1 MISYKWNQKM
11 ADWYSV
17 FGYLRCSR
25 PEVFCKKVAPKKF
38 VKFVKFTRNYLCWI
52 HFFSKVAGFRDSE
65 K

>member
-1 MISYKWNQKM
+1 M
-11 ADWYSV
+11 ADRYSV

-25 PEVFCKKVAPKKF
+25 PEVFYKKVAPKN
-38 VKFVKFTRNYLCWI
+38 FVKFTGNYLCWI